1 MNRVSQWGTLLSLFL
16 YASCGNADSV
26 GTTVPDSP
34 HSCMQVPARIVVSD
48 TTSISPDSIA
58 GTNNMQLIP
67 AGSFEMGGNN
77 PQASSDEFPV
87 HQVWV
92 DSFYI
97 DRTEVTNAEFR
108 RFVEATG
115 YVTTAERKPDWEEM
129 RKTLPPGTP
138 RPPDSV
144 MVAASL
150 VFHAT
155 RGPVDLRDYSQW
167 WSWVPG
173 TNWRHPQGPS
183 SDIEG
188 KDDNPVVQVSWD
200 DAMAYC
206 TWAGR
211 RLPTEAEWEW
221 AARGGL
227 LNPIYPWG
235 NEPIQQGKAKANSW
249 EGQFPYLNEEKDHYL
264 RAAPVKSYAPN
275 GYGLYDMAGN
285 VWEWCSDW
293 YDAGYYGNLKRGLA
307 RNPTGPAKSNDPA
320 EPHIP
325 KRSLRGG
332 SFLCNDSYC
341 SGYRVSRRMKSSP
354 DTGLEHTGFRTV
366 KDIR

>member
-173 TNWRHPQGPS
+173 ANWRHPQGPS

-188 KDDNPVVQVSWD
+188 KDDYPVVQVSWD
-200 DAMAYC
+200 DAVAYC

-307 RNPTGPAKSNDPA
+307 RNPTGA
-320 EPHIP
+320 ECT
-325 KRSLRGG
+325 RRTGC
-332 SFLCNDSYC
+332 LC
-341 SGYRVSRRMKSSP
+341 
-354 DTGLEHTGFRTV
+354 LQL
-366 KDIR
+366 

>member
-144 MVAASL
+144 MVAA
-150 VFHAT
+150 
-155 RGPVDLRDYSQW
+155 
-167 WSWVPG
+167 
-173 TNWRHPQGPS
+173 
-183 SDIEG
+183 
-188 KDDNPVVQVSWD
+188 
-200 DAMAYC
+200 
-206 TWAGR
+206 
-211 RLPTEAEWEW
+211 
-221 AARGGL
+221 
-227 LNPIYPWG
+227 
-235 NEPIQQGKAKANSW
+235 
-249 EGQFPYLNEEKDHYL
+249 
-264 RAAPVKSYAPN
+264 
-275 GYGLYDMAGN
+275 
-285 VWEWCSDW
+285 
-293 YDAGYYGNLKRGLA
+293 
-307 RNPTGPAKSNDPA
+307 
-320 EPHIP
+320 
-325 KRSLRGG
+325 
-332 SFLCNDSYC
+332 
-341 SGYRVSRRMKSSP
+341 
-354 DTGLEHTGFRTV
+354 
-366 KDIR
+366 